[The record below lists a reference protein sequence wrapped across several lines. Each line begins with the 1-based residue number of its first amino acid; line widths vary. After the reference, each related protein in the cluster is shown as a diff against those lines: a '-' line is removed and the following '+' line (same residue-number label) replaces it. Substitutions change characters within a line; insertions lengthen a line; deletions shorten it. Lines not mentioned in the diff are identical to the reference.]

1 MIGGAAGGNALPPS
15 YDIQVF
21 ALTIHTG
28 RLLELW
34 LEHPVTRQDADGCG
48 VQLRQILA
56 TRSDRLVVATDLVQ
70 TRTLP
75 PDVADAFIAHMR
87 ADNARIE
94 RSGFLIAEDA
104 ATFALQLE
112 RMIKEAANTSRRVF
126 RSSPD
131 WQAWVAEPLTPDE
144 ARRLRAFAAERA
156 AAAVFARTRR

>member
-1 MIGGAAGGNALPPS
+1 V
-15 YDIQVF
+15 Y
-21 ALTIHTG
+21 ALTIRTG

-48 VQLRQILA
+48 AELRHILS
-56 TRSDRLVVATDLVQ
+56 TRQHKLVVATDLVQ

-75 PDVADAFIAHMR
+75 PDVAEAFIANMR
-87 ADNARIE
+87 ADNPRIE

-112 RMIKEAANTSRRVF
+112 RMIKEAASASRRVF
-126 RSSPD
+126 RSAHD
-131 WQAWVAEPLTPDE
+131 WQAWLAEVLTPDE